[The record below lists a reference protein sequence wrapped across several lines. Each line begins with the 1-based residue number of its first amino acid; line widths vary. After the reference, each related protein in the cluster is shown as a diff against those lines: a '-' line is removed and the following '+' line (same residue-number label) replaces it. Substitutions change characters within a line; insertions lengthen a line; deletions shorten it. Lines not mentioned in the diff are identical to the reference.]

1 MLLRHYLYQWEA
13 GALNKD
19 KWGAH
24 RGADY
29 FIIVV
34 FIVLCVVSKECVNV
48 HLSLQRYILKV
59 YDSARLP
66 NKLLQFLNEQN
77 C

>member
-1 MLLRHYLYQWEA
+1 MLPRHYLYQWGA

-34 FIVLCVVSKECVNV
+34 FIVLCVVSKRMCKCA
-48 HLSLQRYILKV
+48 SLLAEIHFKSL
-59 YDSARLP
+59 
-66 NKLLQFLNEQN
+66 
-77 C
+77 

>member
-1 MLLRHYLYQWEA
+1 MLLRHYLYQWGA

-34 FIVLCVVSKECVNV
+34 FIVLCVVSKRMCKCT
-48 HLSLQRYILKV
+48 SLLAEIHFKSL
-59 YDSARLP
+59 
-66 NKLLQFLNEQN
+66 
-77 C
+77 